1 MTPQPGILDDLPA
14 FGRYL
19 WLRRHH
25 PDATAVRACL
35 RQLAAWADG
44 QRAVV
49 GLGEALVRGLGA
61 RIPGLH
67 VLPALVGPGV
77 SVPST
82 PADLCLWLRG
92 QAPGDAIQASA
103 EVLPLLAPA
112 FELTWAQDGFR
123 HGHGLD
129 LTGYEDGTENP
140 PIDEAPAV
148 ALVQGVGAGLDGS
161 SFMSVQLWRHNL
173 AGFHAMPALQRDHT
187 IGRRI
192 SDNAELADAPPSAH
206 VQRAAQESFDPEAF
220 MVRRSMPWA
229 CGVEAGL
236 VFVAFGRSLDAF
248 EAILRRM
255 VGLEDGITDALFT
268 FTQPQSGAHFW
279 CPPMRDGRLDLQ
291 ALG

>member
-1 MTPQPGILDDLPA
+1 MTHQPGILDDLPA

-19 WLRRHH
+19 WLRRRH
-25 PDATAVRACL
+25 PEAAAVRNGL
-35 RQLAAWADG
+35 RQLAHWADG

-61 RIPGLH
+61 PIPGLH
-67 VLPALVGPGV
+67 ALPALAGPGV
-77 SVPST
+77 NVPST
-82 PADLCLWLRG
+82 PADVCLWLRG

-112 FELTWAQDGFR
+112 FEPIWVMDGFR

-140 PIDEAPAV
+140 PANEAPAV
-148 ALVQGVGAGLDGS
+148 ALVQGAGAGLDGA
-161 SFMSVQLWRHNL
+161 SFMSVQQWRHDL
-173 AGFHAMPALQRDHT
+173 AGFHAMPALQQDHT
-187 IGRRI
+187 IGRRL
-192 SDNAELADAPPSAH
+192 SDNEEIADAPPSAH

-220 MVRRSMPWA
+220 LVRRSMPWA
-229 CGVEAGL
+229 CGLESGL
-236 VFVAFGRSLDAF
+236 VFVAFGRSLGAF

-255 VGLEDGITDALFT
+255 AGLEDGITDALFT
-268 FTQPQSGAHFW
+268 FSQPLNGAHFW
-279 CPPMRDGRLDLQ
+279 CPPMQNGRLDLQ